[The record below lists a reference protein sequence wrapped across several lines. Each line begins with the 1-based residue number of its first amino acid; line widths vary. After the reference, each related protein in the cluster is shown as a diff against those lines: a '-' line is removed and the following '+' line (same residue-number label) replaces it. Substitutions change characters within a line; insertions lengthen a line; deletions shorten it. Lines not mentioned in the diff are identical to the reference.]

1 MALSKIDVANM
12 LTGVTPL
19 ANGGTGATSFT
30 AGITEADMWRVTSG
44 FSSTTDPIAN
54 NWERVDDAS
63 FNKIGTGMSQSS
75 GIFTFPSTGIYKITF
90 NMSVFKN
97 GDDRTITK
105 RVYTTLN
112 NSSYTEHASADTSVS
127 GVQSNNTHTSGFNEI
142 YFDVTDTSNCKIK
155 FAYYTNNS
163 STYYT
168 SSNYLLSH
176 VAFIRMGD
184 T

>member
-90 NMSVFKN
+90 NLSVFKN

-112 NSSYTEHASADTSVS
+112 NSDYTEHASADSSVS

-155 FAYYTNNS
+155 FSYFTNNS

-168 SSNYLLSH
+168 TSSYLLSH